1 MVVCRRSS
9 CPKKG
14 EFLITSC
21 FKLKH
26 CLEGEKSAYQKL
38 LTVMSSFIFLCSR
51 GINGFAA
58 MHILLLAPFFHE
70 MSKCLQPLN
79 IFFRTTRSVFL
90 EKKICVWR
98 LHFILYVSQLIFG
111 KLSFLWVSQE
121 ITLFAWFISPKTCSC
136 HIGNSM
142 VSIGFSIFN
151 RKSQ

>member
-21 FKLKH
+21 FKSMH

-38 LTVMSSFIFLCSR
+38 LTVMSSYIFLCSR

-111 KLSFLWVSQE
+111 KLSSVSF
-121 ITLFAWFISPKTCSC
+121 TGNNFICLIYFPKNVFMPYRQF
-136 HIGNSM
+136 H
-142 VSIGFSIFN
+142 GFYWL
-151 RKSQ
+151 